1 MRSKLHKFLK
11 DRFGTLCTAILLLVI
26 SQGAWAGTLPNS
38 GESYTFHSE
47 KVTGYG
53 TTSDVAFTRLDN
65 NHFVCQFTLEGGSGN
80 SHKYQFSLKCSNGNY
95 YRKNNQHFS
104 GADTEVTD
112 ITATSGNFMDIQ
124 CTTATTYYVFVEL
137 WCSYSSDSKLIV
149 RLSTASNFYLG
160 GYLNAGEVNSHNNTW
175 KLTQNGSNYEGV
187 FTFSTNHDG
196 AQWLWV
202 LDASD
207 NKWGTFSD
215 VTTTVGGTSTIYQK
229 VTSGKVKAPT
239 TTGKEYKVTFTPSTG
254 ALKWERNITTVPTV
268 NIAANESVA
277 GDGVSITLNG
287 YVKYNGCKTITDYG
301 FVYGAGSTPTTSDNK
316 IQVGTNNIS
325 RGTSYSKTFE
335 ENSEGTYY
343 YRAYIIAGGTTY
355 YSSEVRTFT
364 VAPVCDVSANN
375 FDIYVNS
382 ESESSATYD
391 KSEEESESATL
402 STEKY
407 GTTYTWSCTDYATG
421 ATSADVHITNSNKR
435 NASVVCDKTG
445 VYLFQLTVTCND
457 NTYTSKK
464 CTLNVC
470 APADEQT
477 VYIDGYTASKACPG
491 DQSTVTCKSESDYYY
506 TLFLGYQS
514 FGTLEGSGATLT
526 WRGVTGEGTFEVKSS
541 PKSMPQCEVT
551 IGTATQSY
559 VEGSIEIDADPGLT
573 VTPYKAITL
582 SKGDDSNIDG
592 DLIWNITEGPSG
604 YLIDPKYSREYE
616 YRSRSSVV
624 FKGGL
629 TAGGASA
636 SYTVTATGSKSEIIT
651 GTTKKTCQITE
662 SVDITVN
669 PATESCP

>member
-1 MRSKLHKFLK
+1 MNKNFNIIIRTRI
-11 DRFGTLCTAILLLVI
+11 RFIALLLLCGI
-26 SQGAWAGTLPNS
+26 MCSESMLAGTLTKS
-38 GESYTFHSE
+38 KRYFIT
-47 KVTGYG
+47 
-53 TTSDVAFTRLDN
+53 
-65 NHFVCQFTLEGGSGN
+65 GGSGITDWSEKEN
-80 SHKYQFSLKCSNGNY
+80 WELSSSDGNKYTGTFYFEGQSDNY
-95 YRKNNQHFS
+95 EFKIYRKDNATLYANNGFWFNDS
-104 GADTEVTD
+104 
-112 ITATSGNFMDIQ
+112 N
-124 CTTATTYYVFVEL
+124 TTATGVDGTENSNMQIVPCTNSWMFKVSFEL
-137 WCSYSSDSKLIV
+137 WCEYSSNSKLIV
-149 RLSTASNFYLG
+149 TRTTESS
-160 GYLNAGEVNSHNNTW
+160 GYFMKHNWNNKGWTW
-175 KLTQNGSNYEGV
+175 KKLTRIGSTTRYYTDDLYGGSGCNYRSN
-187 FTFSTNHDG
+187 STSSS
-196 AQWLWV
+196 WV
-202 LDASD
+202 ESPTL
-207 NKWGTFSD
+207 
-215 VTTTVGGTSTIYQK
+215 VGS
-229 VTSGKVKAPT
+229 PT
-239 TTGKEYKVTFTPSTG
+239 TGDNCRFTYDTS
-254 ALKWERNITTVPTV
+254 NNSITITKISDETPTV

-316 IQVGTNNIS
+316 VQVGTNNIS
-325 RGTSYSKTFE
+325 RGSSYTKTFE

-364 VAPVCDVSANN
+364 VAPVCNISANN

-391 KSEEESESATL
+391 KSEKESESATL

-421 ATSADVHITNSNKR
+421 ATSSDVHITNSNKR

-506 TLFLGYQS
+506 TLYLGYQS

-526 WRGVTGEGTFEVKSS
+526 WRGVTGEGEFEVKSS
-541 PKSMPQCEVT
+541 PKNMPQCAVT
-551 IGTATQSY
+551 VGTATQSY
-559 VEGSIEIDADPGLT
+559 VEASIEIDADPGLT

-592 DLIWNITEGPSG
+592 DLIWNITEGPNG

-629 TAGGASA
+629 NAGGASA

>member
-1 MRSKLHKFLK
+1 MNKSFNIFMSTRFKLLALMLLCSVICSQSVFAEELTKGYKYFITGDNKITNWEEK
-11 DRFGTLCTAILLLVI
+11 DNWKL
-26 SQGAWAGTLPNS
+26 S
-38 GESYTFHSE
+38 
-47 KVTGYG
+47 
-53 TTSDVAFTRLDN
+53 TSDN
-65 NHFVCQFTLEGGSGN
+65 NKYTGTFYLEGQNSNYQFKIYCHDNTKYYAKDGFWFNDANNTANDVSNSSGN
-80 SHKYQFSLKCSNGNY
+80 NMQIVPSS
-95 YRKNNQHFS
+95 
-104 GADTEVTD
+104 
-112 ITATSGNFMDIQ
+112 TSSMFKIS
-124 CTTATTYYVFVEL
+124 VEL
-137 WCSYSSDSKLIV
+137 WCDYSGESKLTITRTTESSGYFMKHSWDNKGWTWKKLTRKGSTTLYYVDAIYGGSGCNYRAYNTSGGYIGSPTLVGSPTTGDNCRFTYDSSDNSITITKM
-149 RLSTASNFYLG
+149 SN
-160 GYLNAGEVNSHNNTW
+160 ET
-175 KLTQNGSNYEGV
+175 
-187 FTFSTNHDG
+187 
-196 AQWLWV
+196 
-202 LDASD
+202 
-207 NKWGTFSD
+207 
-215 VTTTVGGTSTIYQK
+215 
-229 VTSGKVKAPT
+229 
-239 TTGKEYKVTFTPSTG
+239 
-254 ALKWERNITTVPTV
+254 PTV

-316 IQVGTNNIS
+316 VQVGTNNIS
-325 RGTSYSKTFE
+325 RGSSYTKTFE

-364 VAPVCDVSANN
+364 VAPVCNISANN

-391 KSEEESESATL
+391 KSEKESESATL
-402 STEKY
+402 STEKF

-421 ATSADVHITNSNKR
+421 ATSSDVHITNSNKR

-506 TLFLGYQS
+506 TLYLGYQS

-551 IGTATQSY
+551 IGAATQSY